1 MAIRGCARRLARNEG
16 KATRVAPCA
25 PARVGVNRR
34 QAFVRPSSVS
44 RKFDWDPNKAARN
57 LAKHGISFDEAETAF
72 DDPRRVVKPD
82 ELHSETEDR
91 WIVIGRTNQGR
102 LAVIV
107 CTKRNGRIR
116 LISARRTTPRER
128 RDHEDR

>member
-1 MAIRGCARRLARNEG
+1 
-16 KATRVAPCA
+16 
-25 PARVGVNRR
+25 
-34 QAFVRPSSVS
+34 VS